1 MPRTQWLVSVCF
13 LQAYEEINALWVGYS
28 RPLPRISTLS
38 SGWYTNFVTSPA
50 SPKRNRLSSTHS
62 LEISQNDSFWM
73 RIPSIR
79 DASVPQEDS
88 TTPGG
93 FGSASSARGRRAE
106 GQGSEGVQKNPPCS
120 SAPRRCLRVSVASSS
135 PAQVFKCQKESQG
148 HNAAGCDEGGSDTH
162 RPKSITAPNR
172 TQDASQTA
180 HGLGNPHDPSLLVY
194 AAVARQQARYG
205 GIVNARAESDQ
216 GEDSAVTRN
225 IGGEGHKRKAEDH
238 TERSQ
243 GHAQAF
249 PYALHQTAHEQSLN
263 QPQQDANISEQIAGL
278 PRAQA
283 VQMRIQKAE
292 GGFHVR
298 EGKGHDEEQYQQ
310 NT

>member
-93 FGSASSARGRRAE
+93 FGSARSARGRRAE
-106 GQGSEGVQKNPPCS
+106 GQRGRGAGGQGSEGVQKNPPCS
-120 SAPRRCLRVSVASSS
+120 SARRRCLRVSVASSS

-148 HNAAGCDEGGSDTH
+148 HNA
-162 RPKSITAPNR
+162 
-172 TQDASQTA
+172 
-180 HGLGNPHDPSLLVY
+180 
-194 AAVARQQARYG
+194 
-205 GIVNARAESDQ
+205 
-216 GEDSAVTRN
+216 
-225 IGGEGHKRKAEDH
+225 
-238 TERSQ
+238 
-243 GHAQAF
+243 
-249 PYALHQTAHEQSLN
+249 
-263 QPQQDANISEQIAGL
+263 
-278 PRAQA
+278 
-283 VQMRIQKAE
+283 
-292 GGFHVR
+292 
-298 EGKGHDEEQYQQ
+298 
-310 NT
+310 

>member
-93 FGSASSARGRRAE
+93 FGSARSARGRGAGGQRGREARACR
-106 GQGSEGVQKNPPCS
+106 KIPPAPPLLGS
-120 SAPRRCLRVSVASSS
+120 SARRRCLRVSVASSS
-135 PAQVFKCQKESQG
+135 PAQVFKCQKE
-148 HNAAGCDEGGSDTH
+148 
-162 RPKSITAPNR
+162 
-172 TQDASQTA
+172 
-180 HGLGNPHDPSLLVY
+180 
-194 AAVARQQARYG
+194 
-205 GIVNARAESDQ
+205 
-216 GEDSAVTRN
+216 
-225 IGGEGHKRKAEDH
+225 
-238 TERSQ
+238 
-243 GHAQAF
+243 
-249 PYALHQTAHEQSLN
+249 
-263 QPQQDANISEQIAGL
+263 
-278 PRAQA
+278 
-283 VQMRIQKAE
+283 
-292 GGFHVR
+292 
-298 EGKGHDEEQYQQ
+298 
-310 NT
+310 